1 MARLESCYKRGMDAK
16 NRKRQDPLEAARA
29 EFKRCWGYAD
39 FRPPQAEVI
48 GSLLAQQDA
57 LIVLPTGAGKSLCF
71 QLPAIL
77 QQGLTLVISPLIA
90 LMENQVAEL
99 RQRQLPAA
107 TLHGQLSRM
116 EKQRLLSAIERQH
129 LRLLYLSP
137 ETLLSRDVWEK
148 LCLPEVKINGLVLD
162 EAHCLVQWG
171 DTFRPSYRRLGA
183 VRPALL
189 SHKPAGTKLAI
200 AAFTATA
207 DPDTQQVIHTVLQL
221 KQPQV
226 FRYSPYRPNLDLQM
240 QTVWS
245 AAQRRWQVLRLIEA
259 RPGTGLVYARTRRDC
274 EQLATWLSEQGHATI
289 AYHGG
294 LSAIERRQLESQWLK
309 GKQRFIVCTSAF
321 GLGIN
326 KPDCRW
332 ICHFQ
337 VPLTLT
343 EYIQE
348 IGRAGRDGQPA
359 IALTLVSEA
368 TGWLEPSDRNQ
379 RRFFIQQVK
388 SQQQSAQKLIPQ
400 LPQQADIRALSQ
412 PGVEIALALLHET
425 GQLTWQDPFRYLIHP
440 DRNRPAIA
448 GPDQPEQMV
457 QYLKTVGCR
466 WQFLLSAFG
475 FTAES
480 RNLRCQHCDNCR
492 RSIRFW

>member
-1 MARLESCYKRGMDAK
+1 MDAEATETP
-16 NRKRQDPLEAARA
+16 NSPDPLETAQA
-29 EFKRCWGYAD
+29 EFQRYWGYTD

-48 GSLLAQQDA
+48 RSLLTRQDA

-90 LMENQVAEL
+90 LMEDQVTDL

-107 TLHGQLSRM
+107 SLHGQLSRF
-116 EKQRLLSAIERQH
+116 EKQRLLGAIERQQ

-137 ETLLSRDVWEK
+137 ETLLSRAVWEQ
-148 LCLPEVKINGLVLD
+148 LCLPQVQINGLVVD
-162 EAHCLVQWG
+162 EAHCLVEWG
-171 DTFRPSYRRLGA
+171 STFRPSYRRLGT
-183 VRPALL
+183 VRSALL
-189 SHKPAGTKLAI
+189 GYKPAGAQIAI

-207 DPDTQQVIHTVLQL
+207 DPATQGTIQTVLGLQ
-221 KQPQV
+221 QPKL
-226 FRYSPYRPNLDLQM
+226 FRYSPYRANLALQI

-259 RPGTGLVYARTRRDC
+259 QSGSGLVYARTRQDC
-274 EQLATWLSEQGHATI
+274 QQLATWLTEQGHPTV

-294 LSAIERRQLESQWLK
+294 LSAAERRQLESQWLA
-309 GKQRFIVCTSAF
+309 GQQRFVVCTSAF

-326 KPDCRW
+326 KPNCRW

-337 VPLTLT
+337 APLSLT

-359 IALTLVSEA
+359 IAVTLVSEP
-368 TGWLEPSDRNQ
+368 TGWLEPSDRDQ
-379 RRFFIQQVK
+379 RRFFAQQLK
-388 SQQQSAQKLIPQ
+388 SQQQAAQKLIPQ
-400 LPQQADIRALSQ
+400 LPQQGDARSLNQ
-412 PGVEIALALLHET
+412 PESAIALALLHQA
-425 GQLTWQDPFRYLIHP
+425 GQLTWQDPFHYVIHSGW
-440 DRNRPAIA
+440 NQQAIVGA
-448 GPDQPEQMV
+448 KKPEQMLP
-457 QYLKTVGCR
+457 YLKTTGCR
-466 WQFLLSAFG
+466 WGFLLRAFG
-475 FTAES
+475 FGTES

-492 RSIRFW
+492 NRP

>member
-1 MARLESCYKRGMDAK
+1 MDAK
-16 NRKRQDPLEAARA
+16 NRETQDPLEAARA
-29 EFKRCWGYAD
+29 EFKRCWGYTD
-39 FRPPQAEVI
+39 FRSPQAEVI
-48 GSLLAQQDA
+48 RSLLAQRDA

-99 RQRQLPAA
+99 RQKQLPAA
-107 TLHGQLSRM
+107 ALHGQLSRFQR
-116 EKQRLLSAIERQH
+116 QRLLNAIEGQH

-137 ETLLSRDVWEK
+137 ETLLSRDVWER
-148 LCLPEVKINGLVLD
+148 LCLPQVRINGLVLD

-189 SHKPAGTKLAI
+189 RRKPAGTKMAI

-207 DPDTQQVIHTVLQL
+207 DPETQRVIKTVLDL

-226 FRYSPYRPNLDLQM
+226 FRYSPYRPNLDLQI

-245 AAQRRWQVLRLIEA
+245 AAQRRWQVWRLIQA
-259 RPGTGLVYARTRRDC
+259 QPGTGLVYARTRRDC
-274 EQLATWLSEQGHATI
+274 EQLATWLTEQGEATI

-294 LSAIERRQLESQWLK
+294 LSAAERRHLERQWLT
-309 GKQRFIVCTSAF
+309 GQQRFVVSTSAF

-332 ICHFQ
+332 VCHFQ
-337 VPLTLT
+337 VPLSLT

-359 IALTLVSEA
+359 IALTLISEP

-379 RRFFIQQVK
+379 RRFFAQQVK
-388 SQQQSAQKLIPQ
+388 SQQQSAQKLMPQ
-400 LPQQADIRALSQ
+400 LPQQADIRTLRQ
-412 PGVEIALALLHET
+412 PEAAIALALLHQA
-425 GQLTWQDPFRYLIHP
+425 GQLTWQDPFHYVISSGG
-440 DRNRPAIA
+440 NRPAIA
-448 GPDQPEQMV
+448 DQSAQMV
-457 QYLKTVGCR
+457 QYLKTAGCR

-475 FTAES
+475 FAAES
-480 RNLRCQHCDNCR
+480 KNFRCRHCDNCR
-492 RSIRFW
+492 KSFGLR